1 MSDSDRITFQE
12 LCELSDLDVLGLLD
26 EFDQPLFE
34 HGFNVAT
41 ALEQDQIRD
50 RQAQLV
56 TRLVGELGLADT
68 EVLPTDLKQRVLA
81 AIDSENQLL
90 EASLAPL
97 ARIGRRR
104 RERMHRT
111 QVQSTHALAPVD
123 SVLQLRQANRSA
135 VIWRAA
141 SFALMASLLASLIAG
156 VWISRDAQEVN
167 QLASQHSASQQL
179 KERYDLD
186 LDSIVHAS
194 EPHQHVLGL
203 STEGRFNGA
212 MAVRLDTEAN
222 AVDLLVFG
230 MNPGDYAIQYTKN
243 DVSKKIQFKIHE
255 RTTVVQIDG
264 SGIED
269 GLAKALASSRWS
281 IIDSDGIVVA
291 RCNSRVTAT

>member
-34 HGFNVAT
+34 RGFNLAT
-41 ALEQDQIRD
+41 ALEQDQIRE

-68 EVLPTDLKQRVLA
+68 EALPAELKQRVLDA
-81 AIDSENQLL
+81 VHSENQML

-104 RERMHRT
+104 RERLQRM
-111 QVQSTHALAPVD
+111 QDQPHASVLAVD

-156 VWISRDAQEVN
+156 VWISRDAQEAN
-167 QLASQHSASQQL
+167 RLASQLSASQQL

-186 LDSIVHAS
+186 LDSIMHANAG
-194 EPHQHVLGL
+194 QHVLGL
-203 STEGRFNGA
+203 STEPRFNGA

-243 DVSKKIQFKIHE
+243 DVTKKIQFKIHE
-255 RTTVVQIDG
+255 RATVVQIDG

-291 RCNSRVTAT
+291 RCNSMVTAT

>member
-1 MSDSDRITFQE
+1 MQY
-12 LCELSDLDVLGLLD
+12 
-26 EFDQPLFE
+26 QP
-34 HGFNVAT
+34 HAS
-41 ALEQDQIRD
+41 
-50 RQAQLV
+50 
-56 TRLVGELGLADT
+56 
-68 EVLPTDLKQRVLA
+68 VLA
-81 AIDSENQLL
+81 
-90 EASLAPL
+90 
-97 ARIGRRR
+97 
-104 RERMHRT
+104 
-111 QVQSTHALAPVD
+111 VD

-156 VWISRDAQEVN
+156 VWISRDAQEAN
-167 QLASQHSASQQL
+167 RLASQLSASQQL

-186 LDSIVHAS
+186 LDSIMHANAG
-194 EPHQHVLGL
+194 QHVLGL
-203 STEGRFNGA
+203 STEPRFNGA

-243 DVSKKIQFKIHE
+243 DVTKKIQFKIHE
-255 RTTVVQIDG
+255 RATVVQIDG

-291 RCNSRVTAT
+291 RCNSMVTAT